1 MDQAAFEAALK
12 DELHKRIGEVSGY
25 RDDAFGHIGTA
36 EMAAVFIVCVVLPVL
51 LVLVL
56 R

>member
-12 DELHKRIGEVSGY
+12 DELDKRIGEVSDY
-25 RDDAFGHIGTA
+25 RDDAFGHIGA
-36 EMAAVFIVCVVLPVL
+36 GEMAVVFVACVLLPVV